1 MRLKQKETIM
11 GNTDIIASSNLLS
24 ALYSSYARG
33 LKARV
38 TDGKMTARTRD
49 AKLEKARRNIMV
61 IIDEIKTM

>member
-1 MRLKQKETIM
+1 MSNSDM
-11 GNTDIIASSNLLS
+11 VASSNLLS

-49 AKLEKARRNIMV
+49 AKLEKVRRNIMV